1 MKRTIKILALA
12 VAIAAFAAPALA
24 QSKECNDENKA
35 AWYKTFYENFKGT
48 AEQQKTAVDAANTYI
63 AACPADPADKQREYM
78 QKFVDK
84 WNALQDK
91 AKLGKDFQEAVNRKN
106 NSDILRLG
114 NQVIASN
121 PDNVAV
127 IYILMASTGLNDANL
142 LSQSADAAKKA
153 IELIEAGKTFEP
165 AYKTKDQALAAMNY
179 IIAKSLAK
187 SDPDTAIT
195 YFVKAAKYDSDLK
208 KNPLLYN
215 DLATAY
221 GEGPVAK
228 FSKDYQALAA
238 AGKSVDSPEAKL
250 VVANLNQALDRQ
262 IDAFAR
268 AAAASTTPADKKA
281 FMDVLA
287 AVYKDRNKKDP
298 AESELNSLV
307 ASALSKPVP
316 EPPTPI
322 TTLPATSG
330 ASTPATS
337 GTNGGTNNA
346 TNNGTGK
353 PAANNTTTN
362 TGVKTGTANNTGM
375 QGGSAKPAA
384 SPAPMNKRP
393 RLNHRRG

>member
-12 VAIAAFAAPALA
+12 VAALAFAAPAFA
-24 QSKECNDENKA
+24 QSKECNDENKG
-35 AWYKTFYENFKGT
+35 AWYKTFYDNFKGT

-84 WNALQDK
+84 WNKLQDT
-91 AKLGKDFQEAVNRKN
+91 AKLGNDFDEAVKRKN

-114 NQVIASN
+114 NQVVASN
-121 PDNVAV
+121 PNNVAV

-179 IIAKSLAK
+179 IIAKSVAK
-187 SDPDTAIT
+187 SDPNTAIT

-208 KNPLLYN
+208 KNPVLYN
-215 DLATAY
+215 ELATAY
-221 GEGPVAK
+221 GEGPVDKFAK
-228 FSKDYQALAA
+228 EYKALAD

-250 VVANLNQALDRQ
+250 AVANLNQALDRQ

-268 AAAASTTPADKKA
+268 AAAVSTSDADKKA

-287 AVYKDRNKKDP
+287 AVYKDRNHKDAP
-298 AESELNSLV
+298 ANELNTLV
-307 ASALSKPVP
+307 ASALSKPIP

-322 TTLPATSG
+322 TTLPA
-330 ASTPATS
+330 ASSATPATS
-337 GTNGGTNNA
+337 GSTSNGNSTA
-346 TNNGTGK
+346 NNGNTAGNG
-353 PAANNTTTN
+353 AA
-362 TGVKTGTANNTGM
+362 KTGTANNTSM
-375 QGGSAKPAA
+375 QGGSAKPAS
-384 SPAPMNKRP
+384 SPTPMNKRP
-393 RLNHRRG
+393 RN